1 MTELLLHCGFPN
13 IQIYLSASL
22 SLFSPSVSLS
32 LLLSLSLTHSLWE
45 VSRDGI
51 WATRDGIWLSG
62 GFSSEWKVSE
72 FMMLR
77 FSGSPLTLQ
86 RRLCSTCQGH
96 LSSNAPAKYGC
107 VAAGQQGFLLHPPRG
122 YSLSLLC
129 RHRVSI
135 LSDFGSAKPVSCW
148 EFLPDQAHLFLPFWS
163 SGSSLALSRAARC
176 RRDCTESAVL

>member
-1 MTELLLHCGFPN
+1 
-13 IQIYLSASL
+13 
-22 SLFSPSVSLS
+22 
-32 LLLSLSLTHSLWE
+32 
-45 VSRDGI
+45 
-51 WATRDGIWLSG
+51 
-62 GFSSEWKVSE
+62 
-72 FMMLR
+72 MMLR

-135 LSDFGSAKPVSCW
+135 LSDFGSAKPPSVPLPTLGGGQSAWLGKELEGRVPTCLELLLARSYSGPFPSCFASAGR
-148 EFLPDQAHLFLPFWS
+148 EPEVVQSRGLT
-163 SGSSLALSRAARC
+163 LALDWTYLS
-176 RRDCTESAVL
+176 LN